1 MSDCLFCS
9 IVNGDVPSHK
19 VYEDD
24 VCLAFLDIQPINAGH
39 TLVVP
44 KEHSKGLADLPPVS
58 AGYMINVAQRVAA
71 GLRRS
76 DVNCEGVN
84 LLLADGEA
92 AGQEVAH
99 VHLHVVP
106 RHQGDG
112 FGYKFPPGY
121 SDKPTQD
128 DLANT
133 AERLSEVIE

>member
-9 IVNGDVPSHK
+9 IVAGEVPSHN

-24 VCLAFLDIQPINAGH
+24 VCLAFLDIQPINPGH

-44 KEHSKGLADLPPVS
+44 KEHSVGLEDLPPVT
-58 AGYMINVAQRVAA
+58 AGYMINVAQQVAA
-71 GLRRS
+71 GLRDS
-76 DVNCEGVN
+76 DLESEGVN

-121 SDKPTQD
+121 SDKPTQE
-128 DLANT
+128 DLAEI
-133 AERLSEVIE
+133 AERLGEAIE